1 MYDGFT
7 FLSRF
12 KYAEKKERNLTPKAK
27 GAGKKTQLL
36 ELADGFCQRYLDSDY
51 QELCQ
56 KMILKLS
63 RKRTVPFLSGRIE
76 IWAAS
81 IIQAL
86 GQVNFLFDK
95 SFEPFVSVAT
105 LNKYFG
111 TTQSTVTNKAREL
124 RRILKMDYFN
134 TEFATQR
141 MLRENPLHNLVMVNG
156 FMLTADRL
164 PPELQKI
171 IHETGIRE
179 FELIQIDEEH

>member
-1 MYDGFT
+1 MP
-7 FLSRF
+7 
-12 KYAEKKERNLTPKAK
+12 KKKNETSSTKQK
-27 GAGKKTQLL
+27 VQEKKTQLL
-36 ELADGFCQRYLDSDY
+36 VLTDGFCQKYLDTDY
-51 QELCQ
+51 KELCQ
-56 KMILKLS
+56 KVILKLS
-63 RKRTVPFLSGRIE
+63 RKRTVPFLSGRLD

-111 TTQSTVTNKAREL
+111 TTQSTVTNKARDL
-124 RRILKMDYFN
+124 RRMLEMDYFT

-141 MLRENPLHNLVMVNG
+141 MLKENPLHNLVMVNG

-171 IHETGIRE
+171 FHETGIRE
-179 FELIQIDEEH
+179 FELIQIDEEP